1 MSRFTWLSAAAL
13 TIALGAAMPAAA
25 QEAEAP
31 PAQAEQQAA
40 FTDAQIG
47 AFAAA
52 SQEIDPIS
60 RRIANATPEERT
72 EGAIEIRAILTRH
85 SLEADTYNAI
95 ATQAQNDAGLQAR
108 IVAALP
114 TAQPA
119 GDETPPPEPE

>member
-25 QEAEAP
+25 QQTQAP

-40 FTDAQIG
+40 FTDAQIS

-60 RRIANATPEERT
+60 RRLAEAAPQERGEAATQ
-72 EGAIEIRAILTRH
+72 IRAILTRH
-85 SLEADTYNAI
+85 NLEAETYNAI
-95 ATQAQNDAGLQAR
+95 ATQAQSDANLQAR
-108 IVAALP
+108 ILAALP

-119 GDETPPPEPE
+119 GDETPPPEGD